1 MIIVFNHDILVLHIL
16 LKIIIIMMMMMMMMM
31 MMIIIIIINHL
42 YGGSFH
48 LTAWFSGRFSVTFRV
63 KN

>member
-1 MIIVFNHDILVLHIL
+1 MIIVFNHDILVLHLL
-16 LKIIIIMMMMMMMMM
+16 LKIIIMMMMMM

>member
-16 LKIIIIMMMMMMMMM
+16 LKIIIMMMMMMM

>member
-16 LKIIIIMMMMMMMMM
+16 LKIIIMMMMM